1 MLTNEIQERINNGK
15 QAIEYLRFFAD
26 TAMQKE
32 TQNNLLNCISAYNN
46 LIHIVKILS
55 TKNQELK
62 TWCDELISENRRLK
76 EDKLTPFKHDIL
88 NDLSE
93 TLCDSI
99 QGIIESYKEN

>member
-1 MLTNEIQERINNGK
+1 MNHSDRITNAREAQKILKDMQQHGFLPRETYNN
-15 QAIEYLRFFAD
+15 IE
-26 TAMQKE
+26 
-32 TQNNLLNCISAYNN
+32 NCIGAIQG
-46 LIHIVKILS
+46 LISSVYYLKD
-55 TKNQELK
+55 KNQELQ

-99 QGIIESYKEN
+99 QRIIDNYKE